1 MGVPSGSTAK
11 RTPMPKG
18 QPCWVKVE
26 RVPTEDNSITVLE
39 TSAGNGL
46 LMLLPNSTSTW
57 LVVVVVGTD
66 TKHLSG
72 RNENL
77 RDGYGFVLIIIL
89 GGGLKNW
96 VVWMMMGLER
106 EDLEEKWV
114 EGRRRWVVVRWYW
127 ATCGIIW
134 QFLKSIWVKFRL
146 GLWRIQECNCNWVCR
161 EFRGFCELKKKKKV
175 TG

>member
-1 MGVPSGSTAK
+1 M
-11 RTPMPKG
+11 
-18 QPCWVKVE
+18 
-26 RVPTEDNSITVLE
+26 PTEDNSITVLE

-114 EGRRRWVVVRWYW
+114 EGRRRWVVVR
-127 ATCGIIW
+127 
-134 QFLKSIWVKFRL
+134 
-146 GLWRIQECNCNWVCR
+146 
-161 EFRGFCELKKKKKV
+161 
-175 TG
+175 